1 MAKIKLTKSAVD
13 AAQPQDKAIELRDT
27 VVPGFL
33 CKITPAGRKV
43 FMLQYRTNAGERRKP
58 ALGQYGELTV
68 DQARTMAQEWL
79 AEVRKGG
86 DPSAAKNA
94 ARKAPTMKE
103 FCHTF
108 MEDYSK
114 QRNKPSTQRGYQGVI
129 DRCILPIMGRM
140 KVQDVKRPDVAAL
153 MKKLAYKQAEANR
166 TFGVLRKMFN
176 LAEVWGLRP
185 DGTNPCRHV
194 PMYPPG
200 KETRLIVDDEL
211 VRIFRHLEHLEAE
224 GLENYVIPLAIRL
237 QFEFAARRS
246 EICPL
251 EWGWIDLEKRRL
263 EALRRTGIV
272 ERLADGLWKVP
283 DDLAERGR
291 QYDAQRLGGVAVEL
305 KSHLPIERQARVIGA
320 TWLDQQLIG
329 GGRGLGDLG
338 FGGDTK
344 QAMQRRAEFLE
355 EQGLAQRH
363 GQRVILA
370 RNLLETLRNRELAQ
384 AAKGIV
390 AETGLEHRPVTDG
403 QRVAGIYRR
412 SVMLASGRYAMLDD
426 GMGFSL
432 VPWRPVIEQRLGQQ
446 LAASVRGGGVTWEI
460 GRQRGPA
467 IM

>member
-129 DRCILPIMGRM
+129 DRCIIPIMGRM

-251 EWGWIDLEKRRL
+251 EWDWVDLEKRRGD
-263 EALRRTGIV
+263 R
-272 ERLADGLWKVP
+272 
-283 DDLAERGR
+283 
-291 QYDAQRLGGVAVEL
+291 
-305 KSHLPIERQARVIGA
+305 
-320 TWLDQQLIG
+320 
-329 GGRGLGDLG
+329 GGR
-338 FGGDTK
+338 
-344 QAMQRRAEFLE
+344 RA
-355 EQGLAQRH
+355 G
-363 GQRVILA
+363 
-370 RNLLETLRNRELAQ
+370 
-384 AAKGIV
+384 
-390 AETGLEHRPVTDG
+390 PP
-403 QRVAGIYRR
+403 AGW
-412 SVMLASGRYAMLDD
+412 AG
-426 GMGFSL
+426 
-432 VPWRPVIEQRLGQQ
+432 Q
-446 LAASVRGGGVTWEI
+446 LAGLHREEP
-460 GRQRGPA
+460 R
-467 IM
+467 

>member
-13 AAQPQDKAIELRDT
+13 AAQPQAKAIELRDT

-79 AEVRKGG
+79 AEVRRGG

-129 DRCILPIMGRM
+129 DRCIIPIMGRM

-153 MKKLAYKQAEANR
+153 MKKLAYKPTEANKS
-166 TFGVLRKMFN
+166 FGVLRKMFN

-211 VRIFRHLEHLEAE
+211 VRIFRHLERLEAE

-251 EWGWIDLEKRRL
+251 QRPRRSQRNHPAEFARWHQQL
-263 EALRRTGIV
+263 PDAGRDVPFRVQQWAGVRRY
-272 ERLADGLWKVP
+272 
-283 DDLAERGR
+283 RGR
-291 QYDAQRLGGVAVEL
+291 C
-305 KSHLPIERQARVIGA
+305 AR
-320 TWLDQQLIG
+320 
-329 GGRGLGDLG
+329 
-338 FGGDTK
+338 
-344 QAMQRRAEFLE
+344 
-355 EQGLAQRH
+355 
-363 GQRVILA
+363 
-370 RNLLETLRNRELAQ
+370 
-384 AAKGIV
+384 AA
-390 AETGLEHRPVTDG
+390 
-403 QRVAGIYRR
+403 
-412 SVMLASGRYAMLDD
+412 
-426 GMGFSL
+426 
-432 VPWRPVIEQRLGQQ
+432 
-446 LAASVRGGGVTWEI
+446 
-460 GRQRGPA
+460 
-467 IM
+467 